1 MKFFMRLPRNGR
13 EFALFLLVVSLI
25 SVNLIAPTVTCM
37 ELGFSPEAW
46 GATYSAIV
54 FVWVLVVACVVAT
67 KRPVEHVCAKVADEG
82 DSYNMQ
88 VLLNIV
94 VSVLFLSVLLTLLAP
109 MVATGETLGHSAGEF
124 VYRWPRN
131 FGVALFVEALIAQP
145 IARAVMNRYH
155 LALDRRGA
163 SRTVEERA

>member
-1 MKFFMRLPRNGR
+1 MKFFMRLPRNKR

-46 GATYSAIV
+46 CATYSAIA
-54 FVWVLVVACVVAT
+54 FVWVLVVACVIAT
-67 KRPVEHVCAKVADEG
+67 KRPVEHVCAKVADEN

-88 VLLNIV
+88 ILLNIV
-94 VSVLFLSVLLTLLAP
+94 ISVLFLSVLLTLLAP
-109 MVATGETLGHSAGEF
+109 MVATGETFGHSASEF

-155 LALDRRGA
+155 IAHDRRCVPA
-163 SRTVEERA
+163 TAEEH